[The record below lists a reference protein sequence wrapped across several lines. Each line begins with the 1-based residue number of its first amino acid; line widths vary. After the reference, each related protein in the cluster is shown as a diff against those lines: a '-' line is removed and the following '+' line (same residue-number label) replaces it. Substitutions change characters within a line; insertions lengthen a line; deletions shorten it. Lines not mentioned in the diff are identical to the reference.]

1 VRDAANAFEGILSP
15 AEDSQE
21 QPEAVEAE
29 AEETVSDVE
38 DSQDYEEAVEATEDE
53 VVDEYEMS
61 DEDDDA
67 EEVEEQPQT
76 FRVKAAGEEKDVT
89 LDELMQGY
97 QLGADYTKKTQELAE
112 LRKANEA
119 ESKAIQESKQ
129 VRDTYAQRL
138 KAIEEF
144 LMQGYQLG
152 ADYTKKTQE
161 LAELRK
167 ANEAE
172 QKAIQESKQVRD
184 TYAQRLKAIEEFLT
198 QGDSQEDL
206 AALKENDPIGYAVKV
221 AEQTE
226 KREQIE
232 AVRAEQNRLAQQQQ
246 AEYQSAMSR
255 FVQDEAQKL
264 TKILPEFSDKT
275 KGEQL
280 RNEIRNYGKSVG
292 FTDDELAQVYDHR
305 QVLTLHKA
313 MMYDKLQ
320 KSKPTVKK
328 KVAEAPK
335 MAKAGTKI
343 KEGNRDVQRKQMD
356 RLRQSGRKEDAAAL
370 FENFI

>member
-1 VRDAANAFEGILSP
+1 MEEQITTPEQGSETLTVRDAANAFEGILSP

-38 DSQDYEEAVEATEDE
+38 EDTEEVESEDDTEE
-53 VVDEYEMS
+53 VEYEAS

-119 ESKAIQESKQ
+119 EA
-129 VRDTYAQRL
+129 
-138 KAIEEF
+138 
-144 LMQGYQLG
+144 
-152 ADYTKKTQE
+152 
-161 LAELRK
+161 
-167 ANEAE
+167 
-172 QKAIQESKQVRD
+172 KAIQESKQVRD

-206 AALKENDPIGYAVKV
+206 AAFKENDPIGYAVKV

-226 KREQIE
+226 KKQQLDAIKLEQDRIAKE
-232 AVRAEQNRLAQQQQ
+232 QQ
-246 AEYQSAMSR
+246 ADYAQAMQR
-255 FVQDEAQKL
+255 YVADEAEKL
-264 TKILPEFSDKT
+264 NKVLPEFSDKV

-280 RNEIRNYGKSVG
+280 RNEIRNYGKTIG
-292 FTDDELAQVYDHR
+292 FTDQELAQVYDSR
-305 QVLTLHKA
+305 YVLTLHKA
-313 MMYDKLQ
+313 MQYDKLQ
-320 KSKPTVKK
+320 KSKPSVKK

-343 KEGNRDVQRKQMD
+343 KEGNADIRKKQMAK
-356 RLRQSGRKEDAAAL
+356 LRQTGSKQDAAAL